1 LSLAVEKKMMG
12 VHLVLV
18 WLVWADLTAIAASLQ
33 RVPASSFL

>member
-1 LSLAVEKKMMG
+1 VEKKMLG

-33 RVPASSFL
+33 RIPASSFL